1 MRRTVLGRIDIL
13 TFHSYCDPVKA
24 RVTSKGQVTI
34 PKALRDKFGIQP
46 GGTVD
51 FIETPDG
58 IRLKKVVNTTQGTA
72 VLGCLKEE
80 LSGASVEEWMDSL
93 RGPVE
98 IPRK

>member
-1 MRRTVLGRIDIL
+1 VELTLLLFIL
-13 TFHSYCDPVKA
+13 TVDPVKA

-34 PKALRDKFGIQP
+34 PKALRDRFGIQP

-58 IRLKKVVNTTQGTA
+58 IRLKKVVNATQGTA

-98 IPRK
+98 FPRECP

>member
-1 MRRTVLGRIDIL
+1 MEEGGIDIL
-13 TFHSYCDPVKA
+13 TYYSYRIPVKA
-24 RVTSKGQVTI
+24 QVTSKGQVTI

-58 IRLKKVVNTTQGTA
+58 IRLKKVVDVAQGAA
-72 VLGCLKEE
+72 VLGCLKKE
-80 LSGASVEEWMDSL
+80 LAGASVEEWMDSL

-98 IPRK
+98 IPGA

>member
-1 MRRTVLGRIDIL
+1 VELTLLLFIL
-13 TFHSYCDPVKA
+13 TVDPVKA

-34 PKALRDKFGIQP
+34 PRALRDRFGIQP

-58 IRLKKVVNTTQGTA
+58 IRLKKVVNATQGTA

-98 IPRK
+98 IPRE